1 MAKKK
6 KSGGGEPAA
15 PKTNPGTPKMEQAAS
30 GMGGWDERFQGSYGE
45 AGDYAQNNPYSQAAQ
60 GYIQDQL
67 SGSMGRNPFMQNV
80 YDQTAGHGQQEGLD
94 YLRSFLGGSPSNGPN
109 TGGATSS
116 GGSSGGNEVVFKQ
129 RTGTADSK
137 TGKYSSNGSSGS
149 SRTSSGSRNIP
160 DSTVGSGFFSKNI
173 NNLFDPA
180 RLDPANDPTIRPMV
194 DAFQNEAQESY
205 YAGLTDLVNS
215 AEAGGRFGSGMYSAQ
230 RSQAQDEYN
239 EASQQS
245 MAAIYQHARDQAIAN
260 QMDAL
265 GLVNTRDISEGQI
278 AAQRDAS
285 RSAASS
291 AAAGI
296 RAQQDMHNQEMQLQ
310 GIQSMLQSGQY
321 DLGLQGQMG
330 SLMSQ
335 NQLGAMQAGL
345 GYGQLGMSGFD
356 AQQGFGNLGLQA
368 NQGIGAIG
376 QYQDQSFQQQQQA
389 AAANRLRQ
397 QQMQF
402 QRDQYNDQ
410 APFNMIDR
418 LTRSMQ
424 GLNTMGGY
432 EMDPAY
438 VAPSAG
444 YNQGGFNWED
454 ILGGMAA
461 GGSAYF
467 GGQ

>member
-1 MAKKK
+1 MARRRRGG
-6 KSGGGEPAA
+6 GGGEAKA
-15 PKTNPGTPKMEQAAS
+15 PKKAPGSQLMDDAAA
-30 GMGGWDERFQGSYGE
+30 GMSGWDTKFQGSYDS
-45 AGDYAQNNPYSQAAQ
+45 AVDYAQNNPYSQASQ
-60 GYIQDQL
+60 SYIEDSL

-80 YDQTAGHGQQEGLD
+80 YDQTQGHGQQEGLD
-94 YLRSFLGGSPSNGPN
+94 YLRNFLGGGPSNSADNGN
-109 TGGATSS
+109 DGGYSGSGGGNSSRGVSASRRSTGG
-116 GGSSGGNEVVFKQ
+116 GGG
-129 RTGTADSK
+129 
-137 TGKYSSNGSSGS
+137 
-149 SRTSSGSRNIP
+149 RNIP
-160 DSTVGSGFFSKNI
+160 DSTVGAGFFSKHI
-173 NNLFDPA
+173 NELFDPS
-180 RLDPANDPTIRPMV
+180 RLDPASDPTIRPMV
-194 DAFQNEAQESY
+194 DAFQNEAKESY

-245 MAAIYQHARDQAIAN
+245 MAQIYQHARDQAIAN

-278 AAQRDAS
+278 AAQRDAT
-285 RSAASS
+285 RSSASS

-296 RAQQDMHNQEMQLQ
+296 RAQQDMHSKEMQLQ
-310 GIQSMLQSGQY
+310 GIQQMLQAGQF

-356 AQQGFGNLGLQA
+356 AQQGFGALGLQA
-368 NQGIGAIG
+368 NQGMAGIG
-376 QYQDQSFQQQQQA
+376 QNQQQLWQQQQA
-389 AAANRLRQ
+389 QQAANRARQ

-402 QRDQYNDQ
+402 QRDQYNDR
-410 APFNMIDR
+410 APFDMIDR

-424 GLNTMGGY
+424 GLNEMGGY
-432 EMDPAY
+432 EMDPGY

-444 YNQGGFNWED
+444 YDQGGFNYED
-454 ILGGMAA
+454 FIGGLFA
-461 GGSAYF
+461 GGAAYNR

>member
-6 KSGGGEPAA
+6 KAGGGEPKP
-15 PKTNPGTPKMEQAAS
+15 PKANPGTQKMEDAAS
-30 GMGGWDERFQGSYGE
+30 GMSGWDQRFQGSYGE
-45 AGDYAQNNPYSQAAQ
+45 AGDYSQNNPYSQAAE
-60 GYIQDQL
+60 GYINDQL
-67 SGSMGRNPFMQNV
+67 SGGMGRNPFMQNV
-80 YDQTAGHGQQEGLD
+80 YDQTSGHGQQEGLD
-94 YLRSFLGGSPSNGPN
+94 YLRSFLGGAPGNGPN
-109 TGGATSS
+109 TGGSAGGSGKPRGGWSSSFGSNS
-116 GGSSGGNEVVFKQ
+116 GGGMGGG
-129 RTGTADSK
+129 GTNR
-137 TGKYSSNGSSGS
+137 G
-149 SRTSSGSRNIP
+149 NIP
-160 DSTVGSGFFSKNI
+160 DSTVGAGFFSKHI
-173 NNLFDPA
+173 NELFDPS
-180 RLDPANDPTIRPMV
+180 RLDPASDPTIRPMV
-194 DAFQNEAQESY
+194 DAFQNEAKESY
-205 YAGLTDLVNS
+205 YSGLTDLVNS

-285 RSAASS
+285 SSAASS

-310 GIQSMLQSGQY
+310 GIQQMLQSGQF

-368 NQGIGAIG
+368 NQGIAGIG

-402 QRDQYNDQ
+402 QQDQYNDQ

-432 EMDPAY
+432 EMDPGY

-454 ILGGMAA
+454 ILGGLAA

>member
-1 MAKKK
+1 MAKKR
-6 KSGGGEPAA
+6 KSDGGEPAA
-15 PKTNPGTPKMEQAAS
+15 PKVNPGTAKMEQAAS
-30 GMGGWDERFQGSYGE
+30 GMGGWDQRFQDSYGS
-45 AGDYAQNNPYSQAAQ
+45 AGDYSQNNPYSQAAQ
-60 GYIQDQL
+60 GYMQDSL

-94 YLRSFLGGSPSNGPN
+94 YLRSFLGGSPGNGPN
-109 TGGATSS
+109 TGGATSGGS
-116 GGSSGGNEVVFKQ
+116 GSSGRPGYSPAPRGYSGSSGGS
-129 RTGTADSK
+129 RPSPG
-137 TGKYSSNGSSGS
+137 GGSG
-149 SRTSSGSRNIP
+149 NIP
-160 DSTVGSGFFSKNI
+160 DSTVGAGFFSKNI
-173 NNLFDPA
+173 NALFDPS
-180 RLDPANDPTIRPMV
+180 RLDPANDPTIKPMV
-194 DAFQNEAQESY
+194 DAFQNEAKESY
-205 YAGLTDLVNS
+205 YSGLNDLVNS

-285 RSAASS
+285 SSAASS

-310 GIQSMLQSGQY
+310 GIQSMLQSGQF

-356 AQQGFGNLGLQA
+356 AQRGFGNLGLQA
-368 NQGIGAIG
+368 NQGIAGIG

-402 QRDQYNDQ
+402 QQDQYNDR
-410 APFNMIDR
+410 APFDMIDR

-432 EMDPAY
+432 EMDPGY

-444 YNQGGFNWED
+444 YNRGGFNFED
-454 ILGGMAA
+454 IMGGLFA
-461 GGSAYF
+461 GGSAYY